1 MIRKC
6 VERDIDTVMQIWLDT
21 NIQTHGFISSNYWI
35 RNFDMVRRMLPYAEI
50 YVYENDYTNRTEGF
64 IGLNE
69 NYIEGIFVRESAQSN
84 GIGKQLL
91 DYVKRVKS
99 ILSLSVYQKNK
110 RAIKFYLREGF
121 KIQSE
126 NVDDNTAEKEFTMTW
141 NS

>member
-1 MIRKC
+1 
-6 VERDIDTVMQIWLDT
+6 
-21 NIQTHGFISSNYWI
+21 
-35 RNFDMVRRMLPYAEI
+35 MVRRMLPYAEI

-69 NYIEGIFVRESAQSN
+69 NYIEGIFVREAAQSN